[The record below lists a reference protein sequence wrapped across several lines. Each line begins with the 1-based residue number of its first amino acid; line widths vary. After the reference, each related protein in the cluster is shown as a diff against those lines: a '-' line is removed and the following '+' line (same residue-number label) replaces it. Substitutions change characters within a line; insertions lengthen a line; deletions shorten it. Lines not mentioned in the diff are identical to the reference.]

1 MLTAALEAVDDRSVI
16 CPEPVNNVNLYE
28 LNERERQELMVAALP
43 GSLEDAL
50 IEFKADPLMKKALG
64 ETLHETF
71 IASREAEINEYRTKV
86 TDWEVMRY
94 LETI

>member
-1 MLTAALEAVDDRSVI
+1 MLSAALNAEDDRAVT
-16 CPEPVNNVNLYE
+16 CPEPVNNINLYE
-28 LNERERQELMVAALP
+28 LKEKERSQILVGSLP

-50 IEFKADPLMKKALG
+50 IEFKADPLMRDAFG
-64 ETLHETF
+64 ERIYETF
-71 IASREAEINEYRTKV
+71 IASREAEINEYRMKV

>member
-1 MLTAALEAVDDRSVI
+1 MLTAALEAVDDRSVT
-16 CPEPVNNVNLYE
+16 CPEPVNNVNLYD
-28 LNERERQELMVAALP
+28 LNLRERQELMVNALP

-50 IEFKADPLMKKALG
+50 IEFKADLLMKKALG
-64 ETLHETF
+64 DTLYDTF